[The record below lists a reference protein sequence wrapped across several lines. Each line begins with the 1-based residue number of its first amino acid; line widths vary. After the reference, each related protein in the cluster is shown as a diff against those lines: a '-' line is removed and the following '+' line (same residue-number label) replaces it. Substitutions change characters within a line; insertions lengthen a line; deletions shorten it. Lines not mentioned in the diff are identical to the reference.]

1 MYRNQ
6 YKVTVRHDNGII
18 RIVTR
23 AESFR
28 AAIDRI
34 MHAENCTRSAILRCA
49 ISR

>member
-1 MYRNQ
+1 MQRNE

-28 AAIDRI
+28 AAIAII
-34 MHAENCTRSAILRCA
+34 MQSEGCPRRSILRCA